1 MKYLT
6 KTSFIFLIL
15 FLVFQNSTF
24 SQDRDLRNKI
34 PSLDELLQK
43 AALPKTGTTTIPL
56 EGAIDPEIYIVG
68 PGDEFT
74 IGIWGAM
81 GITYPISVNPEGSLI
96 IPTVGIVNVSEL
108 KLSEVK
114 KRVTD
119 KIEQKYLNSDVS
131 VTLTAPRTFLVQ
143 VSGVVASPSTYK
155 VTSVD
160 RADKAIILSNVTTLS
175 AANTLL
181 INPSRENERELALDL
196 QKLDPNKI
204 SDIYKRV
211 STRKVILYRKDGTNV
226 NIDLPMFYATGE
238 DKYNPHL
245 REGDRIFVP
254 MKNLFFDFISVYGEV
269 NKGDV
274 YEFVEG
280 DDLER
285 ALLVGGNFTTMANK
299 QKIYLYR
306 LNQSTKKRDELVLK
320 FPENKDFKL
329 ERGDQIYVTSSEDKP
344 NNFIVY
350 LSGQIKNTGAF
361 PILQNETKLSQVISA
376 AGGFNAEAD
385 LSSALII
392 RASESVGE
400 FIDEDFELIQN
411 LRSATAKS
419 LDSLYLMRELK
430 LKRRIVN
437 VDFHKLFVEKKP
449 EYDITLK
456 NQDIIHVPP
465 ANQNVYVFGQ
475 VKNPG
480 YQPYRDNVGFD
491 GYVALAGGFSENADK
506 SEVKVI
512 KARTYQ
518 WLDPDETEIQA
529 GDAIWVPREP
539 ERPFLYYFS
548 IARDGLGIIASVAT
562 IYLLLQQV
570 SK

>member
-1 MKYLT
+1 MKDINRY
-6 KTSFIFLIL
+6 SFILLIL
-15 FLVFQNSTF
+15 SLLFHNSTF

-34 PSLDELLQK
+34 PSMDELLQK
-43 AALPKTGTTTIPL
+43 ASLPKTGTAATPL
-56 EGAIDPEIYIVG
+56 EGAIDPETYIIG

-81 GITYPISVNPEGSLI
+81 GITYSINVNPEGSLI
-96 IPTVGIVNVSEL
+96 IPTVGVVKVTDLNL
-108 KLSEVK
+108 AEVK
-114 KRVTD
+114 KKVSE
-119 KIEQKYLNSDVS
+119 KIKQKYLTSEVS
-131 VTLTAPRTFLVQ
+131 VTLTSPRNFLVQ
-143 VSGVVASPSTYK
+143 VSGVVSNQSAFK
-155 VTSVD
+155 VSSVD
-160 RADKAIILSNVTTLS
+160 RVDKAIIMANLTTIS

-181 INPSRENERELALDL
+181 INPSKENERELALDL

-204 SDIYKRV
+204 SDIYKRI
-211 STRKVILYRKDGTNV
+211 STRKVILHRKDGTNV
-226 NIDLPMFYATGE
+226 NVDLPMFYATGE
-238 DKYNPHL
+238 DKHNPYL

-254 MKNLFFDFISVYGEV
+254 LKNLFFDFISVYGEV
-269 NKGDV
+269 NKSDV

-280 DDLER
+280 DDLEK
-285 ALLVGGNFTTMANK
+285 ALLIGGNFTTMANK

-306 LNQSTKKRDELVLK
+306 LNQSIKKRDELVLK

-361 PILQNETKLSQVISA
+361 PILQNDTKLSQVISA
-376 AGGFNAEAD
+376 AGGFTSEAD
-385 LSSALII
+385 LGSALII

-419 LDSLYLMRELK
+419 LDSLYLIRELK

-437 VDFHKLFVEKKP
+437 VDFVKLFREKKS
-449 EYDITLK
+449 ELDITLK
-456 NQDIIHVPP
+456 NGDIIHVPP
-465 ANQNVYVFGQ
+465 VNQNVYVFGQ
-475 VKNPG
+475 IKNPG
-480 YQPYRDNVGFD
+480 YQPYRDNIGFND
-491 GYVALAGGFSENADK
+491 YVSLAGGFSENADK

-548 IARDGLGIIASVAT
+548 IARDGLGIIASLAT
-562 IYLLLQQV
+562 IYLLINQL
-570 SK
+570 K